1 MSGFRRLGLMCFSN
15 MRQEGTAPAD
25 ADAETIAATV
35 LQSQYSLFVCDS
47 MLNPY
52 IYIYPYRYCPK
63 DSQLP
68 SSSATPGGS
77 SDALQFAEAED
88 L

>member
-1 MSGFRRLGLMCFSN
+1 MCFSN

-52 IYIYPYRYCPK
+52 IYIHTDIALRIPSFPLRLLPRVDLPMPCNSPKRRAYRYVV
-63 DSQLP
+63 S
-68 SSSATPGGS
+68 TTRM
-77 SDALQFAEAED
+77 
-88 L
+88 